1 MRTLG
6 TRRAVLVAGAATVA
20 AVAACRLQRGPGR
33 RNGAQAAVDQGV
45 NQANPDGWPADPQP
59 RRSSTTA
66 RRGTRPATT
75 RRCRSSLYNQTTQ
88 PITVTVS
95 SSRPTDG
102 TDVADNGTA
111 SSVVLIGANA
121 SASPGAPAI
130 GGSPTPT
137 VSPVIGA
144 SSAEAPEPSQSV
156 LPGTAPSASAV
167 ATPAAPEGQPAKL
180 TLTPLGASQLPARRP
195 PDPAA
200 RRAGQGS
207 PAGPGG
213 VRLTFTV
220 QQWRSAAHGGR
231 PGGHPGVAGLPRARQ
246 PRREQRAPSSS
257 SVFLSYLPATLSG

>member
-6 TRRAVLVAGAATVA
+6 TRRAVLAAGAA
-20 AVAACRLQRGPGR
+20 AVAA
-33 RNGAQAAVDQGV
+33 AVLAGCSAGQVAETALKRPSNQGV
-45 NQANPDGWPADPQP
+45 NQDNSDGSVAI
-59 RRSSTTA
+59 RNLAVVYNGTA
-66 RRGTRPATT
+66 GYAAGDNAPLQVG
-75 RRCRSSLYNQTTQ
+75 LYNQTTQ

-137 VSPVIGA
+137 VSPVMGA

-180 TLTPLGASQLPARRP
+180 TLTPMGASSFLPGDPQILQLVGLAKALRP
-195 PDPAA
+195 GQAVYVTFTFSNGAQPLTVAA
-200 RRAGQGS
+200 PVGIPES
-207 PAGPGG
+207 PA
-213 VRLTFTV
+213 
-220 QQWRSAAHGGR
+220 S
-231 PGGHPGVAGLPRARQ
+231 
-246 PRREQRAPSSS
+246 RAPGN
-257 SVFLSYLPATLSG
+257 PDENKEPE